1 MPTNRL
7 QQVLPLIT
15 LAGGKKKYQREQA
28 TSSDNVLAQVPIQML
43 RKCCFWTKLF
53 FQGIKVIIDRNCRV
67 LYYYRMPHTMSTL
80 VV

>member
-28 TSSDNVLAQVPIQML
+28 TTSDNDLAQVPIQML

-53 FQGIKVIIDRNCRV
+53 FRALK
-67 LYYYRMPHTMSTL
+67 
-80 VV
+80 